1 MDPMDTATARRRLDE
16 IRLGLDRSIAVLRG
30 EHPEETTSG
39 YPLDPADAG
48 SNLTEVDRITAIVD
62 AAQRQ
67 RAEVLDALDRL
78 EHGSYGVCIDCGRPV
93 PEGRLEARPEAARC
107 VSCQSKLDR
116 QRR

>member
-1 MDPMDTATARRRLDE
+1 MDPVDTATARKRLDE
-16 IRLGLDRSIAVLRG
+16 IRHGLDRSIAVLKG
-30 EHPEETTSG
+30 EHPEEATSG

-48 SNLTEVDRITAIVD
+48 SNLTEVDRIAAILD

-67 RAEVLDALDRL
+67 RTEVLDALDRL
-78 EHGSYGVCIDCGRPV
+78 EHGSYGTCVGCGRPV
-93 PEGRLEARPEAARC
+93 PDGRLEARPEAARC

>member
-1 MDPMDTATARRRLDE
+1 MDPVDTATARKRLDE
-16 IRLGLDRSIAVLRG
+16 IRHGLDRSIAVLRG
-30 EHPEETTSG
+30 EHPEEATSG

-48 SNLTEVDRITAIVD
+48 SNLTEVDRISAILD

-67 RAEVLDALDRL
+67 RTEVLDALDRL
-78 EHGSYGVCIDCGRPV
+78 EHGSYGMCVGCGRPV